1 MLRRLGMLKNE
12 SPTWHGRWPFLM
24 LWEPISRLKRSRN
37 ARRRVVTIRVRAG
50 RVRNIRSVME
60 NKEKLPKFNPEFRYL
75 ENPRILEL
83 QRLLDD
89 ILVAEDENFR
99 NNRLILFQERWGELL
114 EKYSKET
121 DVDQTELKQ
130 LFKFFRYNMRILDKG
145 GMLLGRSRVGI
156 FMSVENEKLIN
167 QFDSLVEE

>member
-1 MLRRLGMLKNE
+1 MG
-12 SPTWHGRWPFLM
+12 
-24 LWEPISRLKRSRN
+24 
-37 ARRRVVTIRVRAG
+37 
-50 RVRNIRSVME
+50 
-60 NKEKLPKFNPEFRYL
+60 NKEQSPKFNPEFSYL